1 MATRRSQASRS
12 TTPQQVWAD
21 LALEAQDRA
30 VQLLAQMALNFFT
43 AQLCTTQKED
53 TICSNS
59 EVIPNYAPTIS
70 PDRR

>member
-43 AQLCTTQKED
+43 AQIGTTQKED

-59 EVIPNYAPTIS
+59 EIIPSYAPTIS